1 MPVMTFEKIP
11 PPARRTPAA
20 AAPKKLRS
28 VINQIIDRFADRR
41 TKRSLRRQ
49 RDTSRR
55 DETAD

>member
-41 TKRSLRRQ
+41 AKRSMRRQ
-49 RDTSRR
+49 RETGRR
-55 DETAD
+55 DQTAD